1 MKNKHSHKTKIVKI
15 DNFTWIETGAWIPD
29 EVAKAQFL
37 QKLQLAKANS
47 SGDQANS
54 GNLLLQGLV

>member
-37 QKLQLAKANS
+37 QKLQLAKANATGEQ
-47 SGDQANS
+47 SGT
-54 GNLLLQGLV
+54 GNILLQGLI